1 MLHYSLNILLSTS
14 MIQCKSSEAKFL
26 LSYMYGRLISKSFP
40 LQNKNKKFASDVIL
54 IE

>member
-26 LSYMYGRLISKSFP
+26 LSYMYGRLIQNKNK
-40 LQNKNKKFASDVIL
+40 NKNKKFASDVIL